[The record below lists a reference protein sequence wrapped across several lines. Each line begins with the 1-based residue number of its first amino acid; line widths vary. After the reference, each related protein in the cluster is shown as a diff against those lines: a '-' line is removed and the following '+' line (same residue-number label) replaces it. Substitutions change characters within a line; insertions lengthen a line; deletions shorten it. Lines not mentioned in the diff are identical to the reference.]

1 MKDYKELVV
10 WQKSMQLVKEVYAL
24 TGLLPKEEQFGL
36 IMQLRRAAVSIP
48 SNIAEGFGRHAYKD
62 YIRFLNIARGSEYE
76 VETQVEICIMQNYIT
91 RDYAASVFAL
101 CTETGKLLN
110 ALIAKLQS
118 ALNTTN

>member
-1 MKDYKELVV
+1 
-10 WQKSMQLVKEVYAL
+10 
-24 TGLLPKEEQFGL
+24 
-36 IMQLRRAAVSIP
+36 MQLRRAAVSIP

-62 YIRFLNIARGSEYE
+62 YIRFLNIARGSEYD

-91 RDYAASVFAL
+91 RDNAASVFAL